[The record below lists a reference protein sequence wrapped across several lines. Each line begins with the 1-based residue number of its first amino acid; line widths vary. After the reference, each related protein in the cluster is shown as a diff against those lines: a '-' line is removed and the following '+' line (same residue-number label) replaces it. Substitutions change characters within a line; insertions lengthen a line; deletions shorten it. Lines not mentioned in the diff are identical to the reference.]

1 MKCQCRSKD
10 KIKHPICK
18 KKKKYGAEFDPYSEV
33 AMPSHMRKEKKI
45 QTRWAMASIW
55 PYLLHWL
62 CWVLGSRCCSF
73 SEGKEEGSSSH
84 CMSCCHPLWRAV
96 WQAGWQASA
105 QQQSSV
111 ESPGWRRF
119 YSSQAPKS
127 TQWCQLPA
135 VISEVFPPWQPAGKH
150 WTG

>member
-1 MKCQCRSKD
+1 MKCKCCSKD

-18 KKKKYGAEFDPYSEV
+18 KKKKMGLNLI
-33 AMPSHMRKEKKI
+33 HTLKLHCLLMRKGKI
-45 QTRWAMASIW
+45 QTRWAMASMG

-62 CWVLGSRCCSF
+62 CWVLGSRYCSF

-96 WQAGWQASA
+96 WQAGWQAST
-105 QQQSSV
+105 QQQSSA
-111 ESPGWRRF
+111 ENPGWRHS

-127 TQWCQLPA
+127 TRWCQLPA
-135 VISEVFPPWQPAGKH
+135 VISEAFPPWQPAGKH